1 MKNIEV
7 KGAKQHNLKNID
19 VIIPR
24 DKLTV
29 ITGLSGS
36 GKSSLAFDT
45 LYAEGQRRYVESLS
59 SYARQFL
66 SVMDKPDV
74 DHINGLSPAISI
86 EQKSTSHNPR
96 STVGTVTEIYDYLRL
111 LYARVG
117 TPFCPDHGIS
127 LESQSIDQIV
137 DKLFKDEEN
146 ERSIILCPIV
156 SQQKGEHLI
165 LLNDLKVRGFIRAKI
180 NGEIIDLDNL
190 PQLNKNKKHDI
201 DIVIDRLSIT
211 KKNKSRLSESI
222 ETALRESDGKSWH
235 RLIML
240 NNNISFIL
248 HKPQLS
254 ENIGACARA
263 IKNFNF
269 QKMIVVDPKPI
280 YPNDKILATSVG
292 AKNII
297 SKSKNFDNLE
307 SALKNIDVVIATSAR
322 FRNKNIKHIQ
332 LEDLKKID
340 YKKKVAFLF
349 GSEASGLSNNEI
361 SYANYTLQIP
371 TNPDFKS
378 LNLSHS
384 LIIIAQVVHSVIN
397 SKVSSF
403 KKSKKVKSASKKDI
417 LSMFNLCI
425 KNLEDIGFFKPKEK
439 KPKMLENLRNI
450 FYRMELSSKETRI
463 LSSVFASLGKKR

>member
-1 MKNIEV
+1 M
-7 KGAKQHNLKNID
+7 
-19 VIIPR
+19 
-24 DKLTV
+24 
-29 ITGLSGS
+29 S
-36 GKSSLAFDT
+36 
-45 LYAEGQRRYVESLS
+45 
-59 SYARQFL
+59 
-66 SVMDKPDV
+66 
-74 DHINGLSPAISI
+74 
-86 EQKSTSHNPR
+86 
-96 STVGTVTEIYDYLRL
+96 
-111 LYARVG
+111 
-117 TPFCPDHGIS
+117 
-127 LESQSIDQIV
+127 
-137 DKLFKDEEN
+137 
-146 ERSIILCPIV
+146 
-156 SQQKGEHLI
+156 
-165 LLNDLKVRGFIRAKI
+165 
-180 NGEIIDLDNL
+180 
-190 PQLNKNKKHDI
+190 
-201 DIVIDRLSIT
+201 
-211 KKNKSRLSESI
+211 
-222 ETALRESDGKSWH
+222 
-235 RLIML
+235 

-263 IKNFNF
+263 MKNFNF
-269 QKMIVVDPKPI
+269 KKMIVIDPKPI

-307 SALKNIDVVIATSAR
+307 PALKNIDIVIATSAR

-332 LEDLKKID
+332 LGDLKKID

-371 TNPDFKS
+371 TSPDFKS

-384 LIIIAQVVHSVIN
+384 LIIIAQVVHSIIN

-403 KKSKKVKSASKKDI
+403 IKSKKVKSASKKDI
-417 LSMFNLCI
+417 LSMTNLCI

-439 KPKMLENLRNI
+439 KPIMLENLRNI